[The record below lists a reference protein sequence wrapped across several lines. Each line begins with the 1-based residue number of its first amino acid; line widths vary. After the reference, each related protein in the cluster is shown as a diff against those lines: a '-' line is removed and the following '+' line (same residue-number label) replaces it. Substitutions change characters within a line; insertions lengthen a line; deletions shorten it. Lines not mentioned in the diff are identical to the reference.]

1 MLDQDTAVEATLAEH
16 GYKRQNLIDAE
27 DDQPVNDPRITST
40 PSGSGSS
47 AYSRRVSTPSV
58 TLGGPNTGPVS
69 VGGYDWQPYNPPHLA
84 GNLGQTYTPY
94 TDNHASYQNA
104 NPGQSNPGGM
114 PSFSLPSVSGVGL
127 PFFGHG
133 PQESVGSFEPL
144 LGVTSG
150 NDTPPGH
157 PTPAIP
163 PRNPLRLLGDTGN
176 GHGDG
181 DGRGDGIISKDENG
195 GYEDDDAEYEALNK
209 RSLKVRPSSIRC
221 IPQIAHVCDLF

>member
-1 MLDQDTAVEATLAEH
+1 MLDHDTAVEATLAEH
-16 GYKRQNLIDAE
+16 GYRRQNLIDAE
-27 DDQPVNDPRITST
+27 DDHPVNDPRIMST

-47 AYSRRVSTPSV
+47 ADLRRVSTPSM
-58 TLGGPNTGPVS
+58 TLGTGPVS

-104 NPGQSNPGGM
+104 NPGKNNLGGM
-114 PSFSLPSVSGVGL
+114 QSFSLPSVSGVGI

-144 LGVTSG
+144 LGVTSV
-150 NDTPPGH
+150 NDTPPEH

-163 PRNPLRLLGDTGN
+163 RRNPLRLLGDTGN

-181 DGRGDGIISKDENG
+181 DGRGDGGISKGENG
-195 GYEDDDAEYEALNK
+195 GYEDDDTEYEALKK
-209 RSLKVRPSSIRC
+209 RSLKVRNNPY
-221 IPQIAHVCDLF
+221 